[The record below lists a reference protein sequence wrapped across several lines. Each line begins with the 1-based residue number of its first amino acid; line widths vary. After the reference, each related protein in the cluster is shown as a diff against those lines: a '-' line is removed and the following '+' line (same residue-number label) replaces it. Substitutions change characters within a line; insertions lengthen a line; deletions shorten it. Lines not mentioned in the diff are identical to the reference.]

1 MQTRTS
7 YDTSIKHLYRL
18 GLEAAIPPTLRKQIP
33 RSTIHRWRHEKDAKY
48 VGFELNKLASSE
60 LELLKQFATNQSA
73 KRIFMSYVRIG
84 RFIQSI
90 AGEKTVR
97 KLFKKNKEGLI
108 DMIERAKEG
117 MPMNQVLRCLKIS
130 RSTYNVWVQ
139 SFFGDC
145 AISPMNLC
153 KVRHPNQLKA
163 DEVETIK
170 ELLTDE
176 KIEHWSISDIAH
188 YARREGLLYLSQSTW
203 YKYANLLGLRRK
215 QARHRKPRRR
225 KGIRAKAPNELWHAD
240 VTYFRIGTKVYYIY
254 LVIDNFSRKVLS
266 YLVSDK
272 LSARNRLKTVTEA
285 YENEHGILYND
296 MRLMVDGGSEN
307 NNKIMS
313 EFLAMNPNLSKK
325 VAFKDIAYSN
335 NQIESHN
342 AQLKRLYLY
351 REKIHTSKKLKA
363 VVSHAIH
370 EFNNIKP
377 YSALDGMTP
386 AEAHELLPHYADN
399 QQVKWEMKE
408 ARLSR
413 CDANKCSSCE
423 NCPFVKDKVPLVID
437 SM

>member
-1 MQTRTS
+1 MQARTS
-7 YDTSIKHLYRL
+7 YDTSLKHLYRL
-18 GLEAAIPPTLRKQIP
+18 GLESAIPPKLRKQIP
-33 RSTIHRWRHEKDAKY
+33 RSTIHRWRHEKDEKY

-60 LELLKQFATNQSA
+60 LELLKQFATHQSA
-73 KRIFMSYVRIG
+73 KRIFIAYVRIG
-84 RFIQSI
+84 RFIQEI
-90 AGEKTVR
+90 AGEKQIR
-97 KLFKKNKEGLI
+97 KLFKKHKEGLI

-117 MPMNQVLRCLKIS
+117 MPMNQVLRCLKLS

-145 AISPMNLC
+145 VISPMNLC
-153 KVRHPNQLKA
+153 KVRHPNQLKS
-163 DEVETIK
+163 DEVEMIK
-170 ELLTDE
+170 ELLTDKE
-176 KIEHWSISDIAH
+176 IEHWSVSDIAH

-203 YKYANLLGLRRK
+203 YKYAKLLGLRRP
-215 QARHRKPRRR
+215 QPQYRKPRRR

-272 LSARNRLKTVTEA
+272 LSAHNRLKTVAEA
-285 YENEHGILYND
+285 YEKEHGILYDD
-296 MRLMVDGGSEN
+296 MQLMVDGGSEN
-307 NNKIMS
+307 NNRIMS
-313 EFLAMNPNLSKK
+313 SFLAMNPNLSKK

-351 REKIHTSKKLKA
+351 REKIQNPERLKS
-363 VVSHAIH
+363 VLGYAIH

-399 QQVKWEMKE
+399 MRVQREMKE

-413 CDANKCSSCE
+413 CEANKCNSCE
-423 NCPFVKDKVPLVID
+423 DCPFIKDKVPLII
-437 SM
+437 